1 MSTHNKRKIRLP
13 RIYQKC
19 ASRTTLEKDQIR
31 FTLPWILV
39 CFNAFAVYASARLVA
54 FRCYLDATEVVPG
67 KQEPAKER

>member
-39 CFNAFAVYASARLVA
+39 CRKY
-54 FRCYLDATEVVPG
+54 EVFVPIFLS
-67 KQEPAKER
+67 KLLSRYSLCWDCMQ